1 MENVLCAAN
10 ATNMK
15 YYFNEEK
22 YGILPNQI
30 KDELKVILVKY
41 CSDVGGTILF
51 SFNDEKKLLITTL
64 EPIDEIGAEVKVKEI
79 QRDNSKLFEQ
89 LEQFAEH
96 FG

>member
-10 ATNMK
+10 AANMK
-15 YYFNEEK
+15 YFFNEEK
-22 YGILPNQI
+22 YGILPSQI

-41 CSDVGGTILF
+41 CSDVGGTILL

-64 EPIDEIGAEVKVKEI
+64 DPIDEIGAEIKVKDI
-79 QRDNSKLFEQ
+79 QKDNCKLFEQ